1 MRLKGRVAVITGG
14 ARGIGRATALRF
26 AEEGA
31 HVGIID
37 RDPEAGEAAVRE
49 VTSRVTGPENGWR
62 APLFVRADVTKR
74 EEAQH
79 AMQEIHGRFKRIDVL
94 LNNAGIVLDAQLAKM
109 SEEQFDAV
117 VSVNLK
123 GTFNCTQAV
132 APFMIA
138 QGSGRIIN
146 VSSIVGLYGN
156 FGQTSYAAAK
166 AGVIGMTKVWAR
178 ELGRKGICVNAVAP
192 GLISTDML
200 NGVPEK
206 VLHQLN
212 GRIPLGRMG
221 RPEELAGV
229 YVFLAS
235 KDADYING
243 AVLSVDGG
251 MII

>member
-1 MRLKGRVAVITGG
+1 MRLRGKVAVITGG

-26 AEEGA
+26 TKEGA
-31 HVGIID
+31 HVAIID
-37 RDPEAGEAAVRE
+37 RDPEAGEGAVHE
-49 VTSRVTGPENGWR
+49 ITSRITGPQNGWR
-62 APLFVRADVTKR
+62 TPLFVRADVTKR
-74 EEAQH
+74 EEAQQ
-79 AMQEIHGRFKRIDVL
+79 AIAKIHERFKRIDVL
-94 LNNAGIVLDAQLAKM
+94 LNNAGIVVDAQLAKM

-132 APFMIA
+132 APIMIA

-192 GLISTDML
+192 GFISTDML

-206 VLHQLN
+206 VLAQMN

-229 YVFLAS
+229 YAFLAS
-235 KDADYING
+235 KDAEYING

>member
-1 MRLKGRVAVITGG
+1 MRLRGKIAVITGG

-26 AEEGA
+26 AREGA
-31 HVGIID
+31 HVAIIDKDQEAGEDLVREIID
-37 RDPEAGEAAVRE
+37 RI
-49 VTSRVTGPENGWR
+49 TSPENAWR
-62 APLFVRADVTKR
+62 TPVFFQADVTKR
-74 EEAQH
+74 EEAH
-79 AMQEIHGRFKRIDVL
+79 AAIEKIHQRFRRIDVL
-94 LNNAGIVLDAQLAKM
+94 LNNAGIVLDAQLPMM
-109 SEEQFDAV
+109 SEEEFDAV

-132 APFMIA
+132 APIMIA

-146 VSSIVGLYGN
+146 VSSVVGLYGN
-156 FGQTSYAAAK
+156 FGQTSYAATK

-192 GLISTDML
+192 GFISTDML
-200 NGVPEK
+200 GSVPEK

-212 GRIPLGRMG
+212 GKIPLGRLG
-221 RPEELAGV
+221 RPEEIAGV

-235 KDADYING
+235 NDADYVNG

-251 MII
+251 ITI

>member
-14 ARGIGRATALRF
+14 GRGIGRATAARF
-26 AEEGA
+26 TEEGA
-31 HVGIID
+31 HVAIID
-37 RDPEAGEAAVRE
+37 RDPEAGEAAVGE
-49 VTSRVTGPENGWR
+49 ITSRVTGPANGWR
-62 APLFVRADVTKR
+62 APFFVRADVTKR
-74 EEAQH
+74 EEAQR
-79 AMQEIHGRFKRIDVL
+79 AMQEIHGRFRRIDIL
-94 LNNAGIVLDAQLAKM
+94 LNNAGIVLDAQLAAM
-109 SEEQFDAV
+109 REEQFDAV

-132 APFMIA
+132 VPFMIA

-156 FGQTSYAAAK
+156 FGQTSYAATK

-192 GLISTDML
+192 GLINTDML

-206 VLHQLN
+206 VLAQMN

-221 RPEELAGV
+221 RPDELAGV
-229 YVFLAS
+229 YTFLAS
-235 KDADYING
+235 KDAGYING
-243 AVLSVDGG
+243 AVLTVDGG

>member
-1 MRLKGRVAVITGG
+1 MRLRGKVAVITGG

-26 AEEGA
+26 TQEGA
-31 HVGIID
+31 HVAIID
-37 RDPEAGEAAVRE
+37 RDPEAGEAVVGE
-49 VTSRVTGPENGWR
+49 ITSRVTGPQNGWR
-62 APLFVRADVTKR
+62 TPLFVRADVTKR
-74 EEAQH
+74 EEAQQ
-79 AMQEIHGRFKRIDVL
+79 AIAKIHERFKRIDVL
-94 LNNAGIVLDAQLAKM
+94 LNNAGIVVDAQLAKM

-132 APFMIA
+132 APIMIA

-192 GLISTDML
+192 GFISTDML

-206 VLHQLN
+206 ILDQLN

-229 YVFLAS
+229 YTFLAS

-251 MII
+251 MIM

>member
-1 MRLKGRVAVITGG
+1 
-14 ARGIGRATALRF
+14 
-26 AEEGA
+26 
-31 HVGIID
+31 
-37 RDPEAGEAAVRE
+37 
-49 VTSRVTGPENGWR
+49 
-62 APLFVRADVTKR
+62 VRADVTKR

-79 AMQEIHGRFKRIDVL
+79 AIEEIHGRFRRIDVL
-94 LNNAGIVLDAQLAKM
+94 LNNAGIVVDAQLAKM

-132 APFMIA
+132 APIMIA

-192 GLISTDML
+192 GFISTDML
-200 NGVPEK
+200 NGVPDK
-206 VLHQLN
+206 VLAQMN

-229 YVFLAS
+229 YAFLAS

-243 AVLSVDGG
+243 AILSVDGG
-251 MII
+251 MIL

>member
-14 ARGIGRATALRF
+14 GRGIGRATSLRF
-26 AEEGA
+26 TQEGA
-31 HVGIID
+31 HVAIID
-37 RDPEAGEAAVRE
+37 RDPEAGEGTVCE
-49 VTSRVTGPENGWR
+49 ITNRVTGPQNGWR
-62 APLFVRADVTKR
+62 TPFFVRADVTKR
-74 EEAQH
+74 EEAQR
-79 AMQEIHGRFKRIDVL
+79 AIEEIHGRFKRIDVL

-132 APFMIA
+132 APIMIE

-192 GLISTDML
+192 GFISTDML

-206 VLHQLN
+206 ILDQLN

-229 YVFLAS
+229 YAFLAS

-243 AVLSVDGG
+243 AILSVDGG
-251 MII
+251 MIP

>member
-14 ARGIGRATALRF
+14 GRGIGRATALRF
-26 AEEGA
+26 TQEGA
-31 HVGIID
+31 HVAIID
-37 RDPEAGEAAVRE
+37 RDPEAGEGTARE
-49 VTSRVTGPENGWR
+49 ITSRVTGPQNGWR
-62 APLFVRADVTKR
+62 TPLFVRADVTKR

-79 AMQEIHGRFKRIDVL
+79 AIDEIHGRFKRIDVL
-94 LNNAGIVLDAQLAKM
+94 LNNAGIVVDAQLAKM

-117 VSVNLK
+117 LSVNLK

-132 APFMIA
+132 APIMIE

-192 GLISTDML
+192 GFISTDML

-206 VLHQLN
+206 ILDQLN

-229 YVFLAS
+229 YAFLAS

-243 AVLSVDGG
+243 AILSVDGG
-251 MII
+251 MIL